1 MNEVERTLAAM
12 IEFDAGD
19 PRRIQHFL
27 KVHGFAR
34 LIGLAEGLDAQ
45 TQYRLELA
53 AAVHDIGIRPS
64 ERKYGRCDGK
74 LQEREGPEP
83 AEKLLTDAG
92 VAPGN
97 AERVC
102 FLVAHHHTNIGVDG
116 ADWRI
121 LLEADALVN
130 LYEDD
135 LPQAAAR
142 QVLENVFRT
151 DTGIALCKTMY
162 GL

>member
-1 MNEVERTLAAM
+1 M
-12 IEFDAGD
+12 
-19 PRRIQHFL
+19 
-27 KVHGFAR
+27 
-34 LIGLAEGLDAQ
+34 
-45 TQYRLELA
+45 
-53 AAVHDIGIRPS
+53 
-64 ERKYGRCDGK
+64 
-74 LQEREGPEP
+74 
-83 AEKLLTDAG
+83 
-92 VAPGN
+92 
-97 AERVC
+97 
-102 FLVAHHHTNIGVDG
+102 AHHHTNIGVDG